1 MSNKILRFIDSTLI
15 DLGRQFKWTY
25 LPPLM
30 IYLAAGISGLTGIV
44 GTFFVKDYLNLSAAF
59 LAGLGFW
66 AGIPWALKM
75 PLGHLVDL
83 IWNKKNYMVFVGAS
97 LISLS
102 LIIMYGLII
111 HTEWMSSIL
120 SVETWFVISVL
131 LAPIGYVVQDVV
143 ADAMT
148 VEAVPLVDDSGNK
161 FSRDEI
167 KLMHTTMQTLGR
179 FAIIG
184 GTVLVALANVILFK
198 GVDDLEQ
205 ADKISLYGS
214 IYIYALIIPIVSV
227 LGIFLASY
235 LKNQKKRKLIEQGLE
250 GDQDY
255 APSEKT
261 EVNWW
266 ILGGSLVFVIFT
278 LGIGSFKVP
287 FAQEIVF
294 VGSMAIILFLMNKLV
309 KELPQD
315 LRLTVVGTAII
326 IFIFRAMPGPGP
338 GLSWF
343 EIDVLEFNEQFFSV
357 LSLIASVLTL
367 VGIILLRPF
376 MANNSIARIIII
388 LSVAGAILFLP
399 SVGMYYGFHNWTSS
413 ITNGVVDAKFIAIL
427 NTALESPLGQVSMI
441 PLLAWIA
448 KNAPSHLKATFFAV
462 FASFTNL
469 ALSASALGSK
479 YLNEIY
485 VITREV
491 KDKVT
496 NAILTTADYSDLG
509 ILLITVTLITL
520 IIPIVFVVII
530 QKTKFKTS
538 E

>member
-261 EVNWW
+261 EINWW

-376 MANNSIARIIII
+376 MANNSIARIIVI

-469 ALSASALGSK
+469 ALSASALGTK

-496 NAILTTADYSDLG
+496 NVILTTADYSDLG

>member
-198 GVDDLEQ
+198 GVDELEQ

-235 LKNQKKRKLIEQGLE
+235 LKNQKKKKLIEQGLE

-255 APSEKT
+255 APSDKT
-261 EVNWW
+261 DVNWW

-376 MANNSIARIIII
+376 MANNSIARIIVI

-469 ALSASALGSK
+469 ALSASALGTK